1 MKSPILL
8 LVLTKGLLIASDRFF
23 YKGNHFISGY
33 NTFIFSLPGC
43 ILLVS
48 FSYLCTLTSS
58 ASIAA
63 EAILSYFRLYM
74 EGTIKYVNRRF
85 LFFELILERERER
98 NTDLLFHLFMHSL
111 VDSCMCLPDWGS
123 YLQPWHMG
131 TTL

>member
-111 VDSCMCLPDWGS
+111 VDSCMCPD
-123 YLQPWHMG
+123 QRQNPKPWCIG
-131 TTL
+131 ATL